1 MYKTYNSKYLTLSRK
16 IRLFRVFAECIFLYN
31 CELWTTTKTINDN
44 NKTLDSFHR
53 RQFRYALVIKYP
65 RVITNQKLYDI
76 THYEPL
82 GIVTERRRL
91 SWLRHMMR
99 VNTETPAR
107 QYFSEE
113 EAWQSP
119 DDMDINYSTNL
130 TKRGIIHKSA

>member
-44 NKTLDSFHR
+44 NKTLYYFHR
-53 RQFRYALVIKYP
+53 RQLRNAPGIKYP
-65 RVITNQKLYDI
+65 RVITNQQLYDL
-76 THYEPL
+76 TKYEPL
-82 GIVTERRRL
+82 SIVTEHRRL

-99 VNTETPAR
+99 LNPATPAR

-119 DDMDINYSTNL
+119 DDMDINYST
-130 TKRGIIHKSA
+130 RPA